1 MGISRKPFSLS
12 EKSKRITKLS
22 PSTAN
27 HDQFLRAARPARRTI
42 MDAGEWRTHLPPGS
56 RQRIVNKIM
65 DKLKRHPPFSCQE
78 GLNELKNFAGRFEEK
93 MYTAA
98 TSQSDYLRRICLKIL
113 SMESKY
119 QNPMPNSLPSNTAAN
134 SDKPLDQGN
143 NIHENSSL
151 KTQKT
156 SLATWSIPSCF
167 LAG

>member
-1 MGISRKPFSLS
+1 
-12 EKSKRITKLS
+12 
-22 PSTAN
+22 
-27 HDQFLRAARPARRTI
+27 
-42 MDAGEWRTHLPPGS
+42 
-56 RQRIVNKIM
+56 M

-98 TSQSDYLRRICLKIL
+98 TSQIQFDLNLKFYIYFKFQSDYLRKICLKIL

-143 NIHENSSL
+143 NIHKNSSL

-167 LAG
+167 LAGSVG